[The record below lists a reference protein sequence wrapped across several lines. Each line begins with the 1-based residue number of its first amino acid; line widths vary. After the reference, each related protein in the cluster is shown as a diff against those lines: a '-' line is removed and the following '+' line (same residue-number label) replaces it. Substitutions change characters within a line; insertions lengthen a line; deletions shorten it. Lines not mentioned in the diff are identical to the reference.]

1 MSQLISLI
9 KSYSKNKE
17 ITCCNYAVVMGTLDP
32 DHVMWNKPK
41 SGIIITYVVFVIL
54 SHEAVIKIKIWHQIL
69 ILHVFL
75 PLVHMSYGTYNPKL
89 MCITANRYIL
99 PFNNFYDT
107 EWCHTGPEVSNVT
120 EWWAPTL
127 LVRIHGKKL
136 HMTLK
141 MITQCYHM

>member
-75 PLVHMSYGTYNPKL
+75 PLVHMSHVTYNPKL
-89 MCITANRYIL
+89 TCITTKRYIL
-99 PFNNFYDT
+99 PLTTFMTLSDVILVQK
-107 EWCHTGPEVSNVT
+107 CLNVT

-127 LVRIHGKKL
+127 FARIHGKKL

-141 MITQCYHM
+141 MISQC

>member
-1 MSQLISLI
+1 MSQLISSI
-9 KSYSKNKE
+9 RSYSRNKE

-41 SGIIITYVVFVIL
+41 SGIIIPYVVFVIL

-75 PLVHMSYGTYNPKL
+75 PLVHMSYVTYNPKL
-89 MCITANRYIL
+89 MCITTKRYLL

-107 EWCHTGPEVSNVT
+107 ESCHNFPEVSWWHGMMSTNLICQNSQQQVT
-120 EWWAPTL
+120 CNT
-127 LVRIHGKKL
+127 
-136 HMTLK
+136 
-141 MITQCYHM
+141 

>member
-1 MSQLISLI
+1 MTQLISSI
-9 KSYSKNKE
+9 RIYSRNKE

-75 PLVHMSYGTYNPKL
+75 PLVHMSYVTYNPKL
-89 MCITANRYIL
+89 TCITAKRYIL

-107 EWCHTGPEVSNVT
+107 EWCHMSACEPKQATKAIVLTTNFDMYT
-120 EWWAPTL
+120 
-127 LVRIHGKKL
+127 
-136 HMTLK
+136 
-141 MITQCYHM
+141 